1 MNILRK
7 INNFRIIEEEYIFNI
22 KDGIGEIYSFEYS
35 ISIQIKC
42 NFLFIPFWKTIK
54 CWSIINTNDDD
65 KEFLIRESNEL
76 LDEIINF

>member
-1 MNILRK
+1 MKILRK
-7 INNFRIIEEEYIFNI
+7 INSFRIIEEEYIFNV
-22 KDGIGEIYSFEYS
+22 KDGIGEIYSFEYN

-54 CWSIINTNDDD
+54 CWSIINANDDD

>member
-1 MNILRK
+1 MKILRK
-7 INNFRIIEEEYIFNI
+7 TNNFRIIEEEYIFNV

-54 CWSIINTNDDD
+54 CWSIINANYDD